1 MKMNG
6 NRFQLA
12 TYAYLHIST
21 ANGIFTFVVVVVLF
35 VVVYTEV
42 SYSELAVSFPL
53 RCVYILVLSQLH
65 VSIILILLWYK

>member
-1 MKMNG
+1 M
-6 NRFQLA
+6 
-12 TYAYLHIST
+12 HIST
-21 ANGIFTFVVVVVLF
+21 ANGIFTFVVVVLF